1 MAAIVAD
8 CPTSCRGGE
17 QLERQWLDVQG
28 VLNLQAGLL
37 DADYLRKWAADL
49 ELLDLLE
56 RAMQES
62 ECR

>member
-1 MAAIVAD
+1 M
-8 CPTSCRGGE
+8 
-17 QLERQWLDVQG
+17 ERQWLDVQG